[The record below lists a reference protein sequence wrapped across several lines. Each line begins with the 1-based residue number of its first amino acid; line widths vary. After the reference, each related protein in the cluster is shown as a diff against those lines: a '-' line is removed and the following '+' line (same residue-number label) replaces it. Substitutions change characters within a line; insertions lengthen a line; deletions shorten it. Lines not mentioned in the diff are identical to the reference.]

1 MGRHLIRALLLLIA
15 AAIPALAQTTSATT
29 ATVIGTVADSSGGSL
44 PGVTVTLTGSSMMGV
59 QSTVTAEDGGYRF
72 ISVPPGEYK
81 LAFDLPGFSTVMRE
95 GVRLSANFTATINVT
110 MGMAALQE
118 NVTVTGASPVVDTQS
133 TSIST
138 TFDKETLAN
147 LPSARDYWAILSE
160 APGVKMQ
167 RIDVGGSA
175 AGTQTTYFV
184 YGTTGQVRPMVE
196 GINSTEGTGAFGNYV
211 DYGSFEEV
219 SIGSGASS
227 AESPVPGV
235 FTQLISKSG
244 GNTYHGSFYG
254 DKEWEGFQ
262 AYNIDAAQVAAGVTG
277 GGGLEARDTN
287 RLSSYSDKNADI
299 GGYLMKD
306 KAWWYASVRGLDSNV
321 RYTNYPVEVFKTE
334 LRNFTAKGTYQ
345 LSQNNKL
352 IGYYQPSSK
361 VQPTRLDRQLLNATT
376 AIHLA
381 TDDSFRQD
389 YHPLLWKAE
398 WNSILTPAMF
408 FEVRT
413 GQFGY
418 DWEDTPSGSAPS
430 YEDLNTNIVSGRARA
445 RDYKIMRNQV
455 LGSLSYLKNGWV
467 GTHNFKFGGEWFRET
482 QTAYRFAGSYNN
494 SLQILRSG
502 AASEVMLF
510 EPAASENGLYVL
522 GSYVQD
528 NWKVNT
534 RLTLNLGLRFDYYR
548 NFLPEQTHEA
558 FSYTTT
564 PIVFPAVSNM
574 NTWNLPAPRL
584 GVTYALTAD
593 GKTVLKGNY
602 GKYWWNPGAQM
613 SQDNNPNP
621 EVWFRRYAWND
632 LNNDKIYQP
641 GEEGRLTSSAGGVAT
656 QVIDPNLKDSYTTEF
671 AGWIER
677 EVIADFG
684 VRTGVVWRGE
694 RNLVVGGGGTTYN
707 INRPFSAYTVPVQ
720 VKDPGPDALVNTAD
734 DGQFYTMYN
743 LSPEAL
749 ALPIVNTY
757 TNIDGAESEYTT
769 FELTGTKRMS
779 HGWSAM
785 LSFSKTWSAAQ
796 NNTFFGTGFRQN
808 ALVVSPAD
816 LINTEADGQI
826 KYTDWS
832 LKLNGTWNGPWDL
845 KISPM
850 LRFQAGQNW
859 GRTFQATMN
868 YGTVRIA
875 AEPLD
880 TNRQRDIAVTDIRV
894 EKQFGLGSGIKVGP
908 FLDVYNIFNTNAE
921 QNITWAS
928 GSSFLRPTAI
938 VPPRVG
944 RIGAKVT
951 W

>member
-1 MGRHLIRALLLLIA
+1 MGRHLLRALLLIVI

-29 ATVIGTVADSSGGSL
+29 ATVIGTVADSSGGTL
-44 PGVTVTLTGSSMMGV
+44 PGVTVNLSGTSMMGV
-59 QSTVTAEDGGYRF
+59 QSTVTTEDGSYRF

-81 LAFDLPGFSTVMRE
+81 LTFDLPGFSTITRE
-95 GVRLSANFTATINVT
+95 AVRLTANFTATINVT

-118 NVTVTGASPVVDTQS
+118 NVTVTGASPVVDTTS

-254 DKEWEGFQ
+254 DKEWEGLQ
-262 AYNIDAAQVAAGVTG
+262 SYNIDAAQVKAGVTG
-277 GGGLEARDTN
+277 GGGLEPRDTN

-299 GGYLMKD
+299 GGFLMKD
-306 KAWWYASVRGLDSNV
+306 KAWWYASVRALDANV

-334 LRNFTAKGTYQ
+334 LRNLTVKGTYQ

-389 YHPLLWKAE
+389 YAPLLWKAE
-398 WNSILTPAMF
+398 WNSILTPSTF
-408 FEVRT
+408 FEIRA
-413 GQFGY
+413 GAFGY
-418 DWEDTPSGSAPS
+418 DWEDTSAGNAPS

-445 RDYKIMRNQV
+445 RDYLIARNQV
-455 LGSLSYLKNGWV
+455 LGSLSYLKNGWI
-467 GTHNFKFGGEWFRET
+467 GTHNFKVGGEFFRET
-482 QTAYRFAGSYNN
+482 QTAYRFKGSYNDV
-494 SLQILRSG
+494 LHVLRSG
-502 AASEVMLF
+502 VPSEVLLF
-510 EPAASENGLYVL
+510 EPAASENGLYVF
-522 GSYVQD
+522 GSYLQD
-528 NWKVNT
+528 NWKVNN
-534 RLTLNLGLRFDYYR
+534 RLTLNLGLRYDYYR

-558 FSYTTT
+558 FSYTTS
-564 PIVFPAVSNM
+564 PILFPEVKDLNH
-574 NTWNLPAPRL
+574 WNLPAPRL
-584 GVTYALTAD
+584 GFTYSLTDD

-602 GKYWWNPGAQM
+602 GKYWWNPGAQL
-613 SQDNNPNP
+613 SSDNNPNP
-621 EVWFRRYAWND
+621 ETWFRRYAWSDSNG
-632 LNNDKIYQP
+632 DKLYQP

-677 EVIADFG
+677 EVISDFG
-684 VRTGVVWRGE
+684 VRAGVVYRTE
-694 RNLVVGGGGTTYN
+694 KNLAVASN
-707 INRPFSAYTVPVQ
+707 ANRPLSAYNVPVTIQ
-720 VKDPGPDALVNTAD
+720 DPGPDGIVGNTD
-734 DGQFYTMYN
+734 DGRAYQGYN
-743 LSPEAL
+743 LSAAAL
-749 ALPIVNTY
+749 ALPIVNSY
-757 TNIDGAESEYTT
+757 TNVEGADSDYTT

-785 LSFSKTWSAAQ
+785 MSFSRTWSAAQ
-796 NNTFFGTGFRQN
+796 AATFFGTGFRQN
-808 ALVVSPAD
+808 ALVITPQD
-816 LINTEADGQI
+816 LINTEANGQV

-832 LKLNGTWNGPWDL
+832 VKLNGTWMAPLGL

-850 LRFQAGQNW
+850 LRLQAGQNW
-859 GRTFQATMN
+859 GRTFQTTLN
-868 YGTVRIA
+868 YGAVRIA

-880 TNRQRDIAVTDIRV
+880 SNRQRNIAVTDIRI
-894 EKQFGLGSGIKVGP
+894 EKPVSLPGGIKVGP
-908 FLDVYNIFNTNAE
+908 FIDVYNMFNTNAE

-938 VPPRVG
+938 VPPRVA
-944 RIGAKVT
+944 RLGAKIT